1 MSLVFP
7 IVFYGTQQN
16 ENEKKISSLSINSH
30 FLQNMPLI
38 YLIEAS
44 SYGLNKDIQ
53 SSEIIDMILKSY

>member
-53 SSEIIDMILKSY
+53 SSEIIDMILKKY